1 LVQRQKRLTKK
12 EKKAVQG
19 GGGGGHQHEHRHIH
33 CIACGRHLDPSGFT
47 ASPPEA
53 MYITCDHGSRFPSCI
68 GCEIESRHRIREH
81 DRTGQPVQTTPA
93 WH

>member
-1 LVQRQKRLTKK
+1 MVQRQKRLTKK

-19 GGGGGHQHEHRHIH
+19 GGGGHQHEHRHIH
-33 CIACGRHLDPSGFT
+33 CIACGRHVDPSGFNS
-47 ASPPEA
+47 SPPEA
-53 MYITCDHGSRFPSCI
+53 MYITCDHGSRFPSCL
-68 GCEIESRHRIREH
+68 GCEIEARHRIREH